1 MTSSDSDT
9 TATKE
14 EYKYREITSLPELQ
28 PGDHIKVTER
38 EKSPP
43 RRWHLFGRFSSS
55 SSSSSGKPGC
65 SYESMCGDHH
75 MLVVKTNSAGKVHVI
90 HKTMGGVREEAMA
103 LNAKDV
109 KVIDYKCK
117 FTGKEAI
124 KNARR
129 CHGDEY
135 DPANSND
142 EHFVTKAKTGHA
154 FSNTH
159 GSGKTD
165 VPKGRVE
172 YSLRY
177 IQCLHELNP
186 GDHIRVKGSMRLPDM
201 IRGVSRPSNTPKK
214 WSAYTHHML
223 VVKAINSSRV
233 TIIHKTE
240 DGVVVETNEY
250 EPKDITVLDYESQ
263 YNGEEAIARARE
275 IHGEPYKVLT
285 SNCEHFVTEARTGE
299 KCCGQIEG
307 VVVGVAIGG
316 LAGAPVGVVGGI
328 GAGAAVGAGVGGV
341 LFAGIGALP
350 GAVAGAVVGG
360 AVGLLGVGGLSVAGG
375 GVGGLRRA
383 NRTIQPPNGN

>member
-1 MTSSDSDT
+1 MASSDT

-14 EYKYREITSLPELQ
+14 EYKYREITSLSELQ

-43 RRWHLFGRFSSS
+43 GRWHLFGRFSSFS
-55 SSSSSGKPGC
+55 SSSSSKPGC
-65 SYESMCGDHH
+65 SSESKCGDHH

-109 KVIDYKCK
+109 KVIDYECK

-124 KNARR
+124 ENARW

-159 GSGKTD
+159 
-165 VPKGRVE
+165 KGRVE
-172 YSLRY
+172 YSLRN

-201 IRGVSRPSNTPKK
+201 IRGVSRPSNTPQK

-240 DGVVVETNEY
+240 DGVVEETNEY
-250 EPKDITVLDYESQ
+250 EPEDITVLDYESQ
-263 YNGEEAIARARE
+263 YNGEEAIARARK

-285 SNCEHFVTEARTGE
+285 SNCEHFVTEARMGE
-299 KCCGQIEG
+299 KCSGQING
-307 VVVGVAIGG
+307 VVVGGAIGG
-316 LAGAPVGVVGGI
+316 LTGAPVGMVGGI
-328 GAGAAVGAGVGGV
+328 FAGAAVGGGVGGF
-341 LFAGIGALP
+341 FAGI
-350 GAVAGAVVGG
+350 GAVAGAVIGG
-360 AVGLLGVGGLSVAGG
+360 AVGLLGLGGLGAAGG

>member
-9 TATKE
+9 TAAKE

-186 GDHIRVKGSMRLPDM
+186 GDHIRMKGSMRLLDM

-263 YNGEEAIARARE
+263 YNGEEAIARARK
-275 IHGEPYKVLT
+275 IHGEPYNVLT

-316 LAGAPVGVVGGI
+316 LAGALVGVVGGI

-360 AVGLLGVGGLSVAGG
+360 AVGLLGVGGLGVAGG
-375 GVGGLRRA
+375 GFGGLRRA